1 MLWLWVLELLQPSRT
16 ACTYNP
22 TQTHS
27 RDQDPDH
34 KYSIPIK
41 AFNGNAGV
49 QLLAFACASAG
60 AAIWV
65 MWCTRNSAHVSS
77 TYSLVSSI
85 AGVGVAAVGA
95 KNVEWG
101 WSKGSGLGAIFA
113 GLCMA
118 PVISA
123 CFAATIFM
131 LIKVVRTPEMLLYD
145 LSLTP
150 LRLSTCEKTLSSGQ
164 SSPPQL
170 SS

>member
-1 MLWLWVLELLQPSRT
+1 MEESLL
-16 ACTYNP
+16 ANVN
-22 TQTHS
+22 
-27 RDQDPDH
+27 
-34 KYSIPIK
+34 SIPIA

-95 KNVEWG
+95 SKVEWG

-118 PVISA
+118 PVISG
-123 CFAATIFM
+123 FFGATIFT
-131 LIKVVRTPEMLLYD
+131 LIKTVSEPGL
-145 LSLTP
+145 LSLGTA
-150 LRLSTCEKTLSSGQ
+150 C
-164 SSPPQL
+164 
-170 SS
+170 